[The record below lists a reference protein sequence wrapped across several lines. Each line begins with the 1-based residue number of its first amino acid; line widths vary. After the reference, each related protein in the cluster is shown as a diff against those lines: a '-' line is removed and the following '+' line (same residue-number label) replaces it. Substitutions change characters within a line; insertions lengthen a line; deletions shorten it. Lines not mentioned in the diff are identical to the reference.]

1 MMWRSVS
8 SDGGWRRTIE
18 SVSELRHPNKGTKF
32 MATRTSLV
40 LISAALGAVAS
51 GGMAFAQDVAAGR
64 AVAQR
69 NCATC
74 HNIAGGES
82 PLEDAPPF
90 ASLKYRY
97 GAGGLAEL
105 LEKGMI
111 KDRPYPLEEGQRLLH
126 PRMPAFPLDDD
137 EVVALAAYLRTFEA
151 PAPRGAAPA
160 KK

>member
-1 MMWRSVS
+1 MM
-8 SDGGWRRTIE
+8 
-18 SVSELRHPNKGTKF
+18 
-32 MATRTSLV
+32 TRKSLV
-40 LISAALGAVAS
+40 IACAALGALGV
-51 GGMAFAQDVAAGR
+51 GGMAFAQDVSAGR

-69 NCATC
+69 YCATC
-74 HNIAGGES
+74 HHIADGES

-111 KDRPYPLEEGQRLLH
+111 KDRPYPLEEGKRLIH

-137 EVVALAAYLRTFEA
+137 EVVALANYLRTFEA
-151 PAPRGAAPA
+151 APA
-160 KK
+160 NK